1 MEKTGRLGCPG
12 PLGFYG
18 LREGGGARS
27 CRPLMAFSR
36 HPPTLSPHSAPLRK
50 RCKSHALVPWHPSPT
65 WKLLSSCNLIS
76 RRMRSTLIAF
86 SHVLIMHFKMDSENT
101 ASFPN
106 RSLGPGTNSLLCK
119 HLVSAPVMVVHCSLF
134 LLTLRC
140 ASYS

>member
-1 MEKTGRLGCPG
+1 MHTLKGQSGWYRRPFTTRFHPS
-12 PLGFYG
+12 
-18 LREGGGARS
+18 S

-50 RCKSHALVPWHPSPT
+50 RRKSHALVPWHPSPT

-106 RSLGPGTNSLLCK
+106 RSLGPETNSLLCK